1 MNQRKTQWEQFPDI
15 MKTKDLQELLGVSK
29 ESVMKLV
36 HQADF
41 PKIRLHNG
49 RVYLFVKS
57 ALQEYFHNQA
67 LGA

>member
-1 MNQRKTQWEQFPDI
+1 

>member
-1 MNQRKTQWEQFPDI
+1 MDKRRTKWDQFPDI
-15 MKTKDLQELLGVSK
+15 MKTKDLQEFLGLSK
-29 ESVMKLV
+29 ESVLKLI
-36 HQADF
+36 HQEDF